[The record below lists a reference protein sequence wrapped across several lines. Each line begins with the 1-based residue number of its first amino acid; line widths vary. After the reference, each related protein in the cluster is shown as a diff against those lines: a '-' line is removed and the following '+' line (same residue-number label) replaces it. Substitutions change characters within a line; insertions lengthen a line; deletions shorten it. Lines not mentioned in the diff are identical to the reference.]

1 MSVISENMR
10 VLKGYVADFATVI
23 GCKNA
28 AAIDEAV
35 HHSREMSEAFEE
47 GLQEIKTSLKEL
59 GLKTNKDMMIY
70 YICSEYIAYNINYTV
85 MNDINLYDSVM
96 PQEEIAMFR
105 QSPSIED
112 KTSYAAMCLENLSI
126 LSSIVQLIWKAET
139 IHEVDTNELVSKGGV
154 VVTWLQNHES
164 LMRFYRLGSEKTWR
178 LRFLQQ
184 LGVQFDKQIS
194 LLTHVLQ

>member
-59 GLKTNKDMMIY
+59 GLKANKDMMIY
-70 YICSEYIAYNINYTV
+70 YICSEYAYNINYTV
-85 MNDINLYDSVM
+85 MNDINLYDRVM
-96 PQEEIAMFR
+96 PQEEIAIF
-105 QSPSIED
+105 QSP
-112 KTSYAAMCLENLSI
+112 LLR
-126 LSSIVQLIWKAET
+126 
-139 IHEVDTNELVSKGGV
+139 TNKLCC
-154 VVTWLQNHES
+154 
-164 LMRFYRLGSEKTWR
+164 
-178 LRFLQQ
+178 
-184 LGVQFDKQIS
+184 
-194 LLTHVLQ
+194 HVP